1 MNLETALERIVLT
14 PLDVILGEAIVGDAM
29 SQSVGETTAY
39 QRAAGLDPTVAIHLA
54 AARAGDQREF
64 SGLTEP
70 YRHELQLHCYR
81 ILGSLQDAEDI
92 VQETLLRA
100 WRRLE
105 TYEGRASLRAW
116 LYKIAT
122 NACFDALAKRPRRV
136 LPTAQ
141 FPPADP
147 HQPFAPPVT
156 EPIWLEPYPDDLI
169 AKPESGPEARYS
181 QRESVSLAFLAA
193 LQSLP
198 PHQRAALILCDVLD
212 WRASEAA
219 QLLDITVSAVN
230 SALHRARVTMNKHY
244 HARGRDT
251 LSATAIDEDLR
262 PLLDRYVQVWEAADI
277 DGLVSLLREDA
288 TLSMPPLPTWYAG
301 REAISAAAQTMIF
314 AGDARGRW
322 LMQPVRANRQ
332 PACAVYQRDEAGI
345 YRAFGISVLTIEQG
359 KVTDIITFINLELF
373 QRFGLPLEFSN
384 RAATNETI
392 L

>member
-1 MNLETALERIVLT
+1 
-14 PLDVILGEAIVGDAM
+14 M

-39 QRAAGLDPTVAIHLA
+39 QRAAGLDPAVATHLA

-100 WRRLE
+100 WRRLD

-141 FPPADP
+141 YAPADP
-147 HQPFAPPVT
+147 RQPFAPPVT

-169 AKPESGPEARYS
+169 DEPEVGPEARYS
-181 QRESVSLAFLAA
+181 LRESVSLAFLAA

-198 PHQRAALILCDVLD
+198 PRQRAVLILCDVLD
-212 WRASEAA
+212 WRASETA
-219 QLLDITVSAVN
+219 QLLDITISAVS

-244 HARGRDT
+244 HAHGRDT
-251 LSATAIDEDLR
+251 LATTSVDGDLR
-262 PLLDRYVQVWEAADI
+262 LLLERYVQVWEAADI
-277 DGLVSLLREDA
+277 DGLVNLLREDA
-288 TLSMPPLPTWYAG
+288 TLSMPPLPTWYGG
-301 REAISAAAQTMIF
+301 REAIITAAQTMIF
-314 AGDARGRW
+314 AGEARGRW
-322 LMQPVRANRQ
+322 LMRSMRANRQ
-332 PACAVYQRDEAGI
+332 PACAVYQRDEAGV
-345 YRAFGISVLTIEQG
+345 YHAFGISVLTIKQDH
-359 KVTDIITFINLELF
+359 VADIITFIDPALF
-373 QRFGLPLEFSN
+373 SHFNLPLEISH
-384 RAATNETI
+384 
-392 L
+392 

>member
-1 MNLETALERIVLT
+1 M
-14 PLDVILGEAIVGDAM
+14 
-29 SQSVGETTAY
+29 AY
-39 QRAAGLDPTVAIHLA
+39 QHAAELDPTVALHLA

-100 WRRLE
+100 WRRLD

-136 LPTAQ
+136 LPMAHSA
-141 FPPADP
+141 PADP
-147 HQPFAPPVT
+147 RQPFAPPVT

-169 AKPESGPEARYS
+169 AEPEAGPEARYS
-181 QRESVSLAFLAA
+181 LRESVSLAFLAA

-198 PHQRAALILCDVLD
+198 PRQRAVLILCDVLD

-219 QLLDITVSAVN
+219 QLLDITVAAVN
-230 SALHRARVTMNKHY
+230 SALHRARVTMNKRY
-244 HARGRDT
+244 HVHGRDT
-251 LSATAIDEDLR
+251 LAAASIDDDLR

-277 DGLVSLLREDA
+277 NGLVELLREDA
-288 TLSMPPLPTWYAG
+288 TLSMPPMPTWYAG
-301 REAISAAAQTMIF
+301 RDAIIAAAQAMIF

-332 PACAVYQRDEAGI
+332 PACAVYQRAAAGV
-345 YRAFGISVLTIEQG
+345 YQAFGISVLTIEQDQ
-359 KVTDIITFINLELF
+359 VANIVTFIDSELF
-373 QRFGLPLEFSN
+373 PRFNLPLEIVSPK
-384 RAATNETI
+384 I
-392 L
+392 

>member
-1 MNLETALERIVLT
+1 MK
-14 PLDVILGEAIVGDAM
+14 
-29 SQSVGETTAY
+29 QSVRGTTVN
-39 QRAAGLDPTVAIHLA
+39 QRPAELDPAVATHLA

-116 LYKIAT
+116 LYRIAT

-141 FPPADP
+141 YSPADP
-147 HQPFAPPVT
+147 RQPFASPIT

-169 AKPESGPEARYS
+169 DEPEAGPEARYS
-181 QRESVSLAFLAA
+181 LRESVSLAFLAA

-198 PHQRAALILCDVLD
+198 PRQRAVLILCDVLD
-212 WRASEAA
+212 WRAAETA
-219 QLLDITVSAVN
+219 QLLEITVSAVN
-230 SALHRARVTMNKHY
+230 SALHRARMTMKKNY
-244 HARGRDT
+244 SARSRDT
-251 LSATAIDEDLR
+251 LTSASLAANLR
-262 PLLDRYVQVWEAADI
+262 PLLDRYVQVWETADI
-277 DGLVSLLREDA
+277 DGLVGLLREDA

-301 REAISAAAQTMIF
+301 RVAIITAAREKIF
-314 AGDARGRW
+314 AGEARGRW
-322 LMQPVRANRQ
+322 LMQSVRANRQ
-332 PACAVYQRDEAGI
+332 PACAVYQRDETGV
-345 YRAFGISVLTIEQG
+345 YRAFGISLLTLDRDR
-359 KVTDIITFINLELF
+359 VADIITFIEPTLF
-373 QRFGLPLEFSN
+373 QHFGLPLEISN
-384 RAATNETI
+384 PI
-392 L
+392 VSK